1 MKSNAKLGFRAA
13 RMVAACR
20 PIRLMASA
28 AVLVTASPA
37 LTQSAD
43 QPPVVVVAPV
53 VVRDVAP
60 TETFIGRV
68 TAIQAVQVVPRIT
81 AFIDDVPVKQ
91 GADVKAGQVIYQLQK
106 SEYEAAL
113 QSAQAQLSSANAAL
127 RLAQLAYERAAK
139 LNQQEFAAQVT
150 LDQARATRD
159 QDQANVQAA
168 QATVT
173 QAQLNLSYCTISS
186 PITGR
191 IGAVAL
197 TKGNLVTPSTPA
209 LATINQ
215 LDPIRVVFSVPDN
228 LVVRSQQQTALP
240 AAKIAAGLDVNLRLS
255 DGSAYDATGRIAFL
269 SNEVDTATGTIAV
282 FADFPNPRAL
292 LLPGAFVNVEVRPA
306 TPEQR
311 MLVPVEAVEMT
322 HANSFVLVIGK
333 DEKVEQ
339 RTVELGR
346 QVGQDFIVQKG
357 VSGGE
362 RVIVEGTQKVHPGE
376 VVHAISGPPRQTPAG
391 NSNQS
396 GTSG

>member
-1 MKSNAKLGFRAA
+1 MKSNAKLGLRAVM
-13 RMVAACR
+13 MVPACR
-20 PIRLMASA
+20 TIRSMAST

-60 TETFIGRV
+60 AETFIGRV
-68 TAIQAVQVVPRIT
+68 TPIQAVQVVPRIT

-91 GADVKAGQVIYQLQK
+91 GSDVNAGQVVYELQK

-113 QSAQAQLSSANAAL
+113 QSAQAHLSSANAAL
-127 RLAQLAYERAAK
+127 QLAQLAYQRAAK
-139 LNQQEFAAQVT
+139 LNQREFAAQAT

-168 QATVT
+168 QANVA

-197 TKGNLVTPSTPA
+197 TKGNLVTPSTPP

-228 LVVRSQQQTALP
+228 VVVRSQQQTALS
-240 AAKIAAGLDVNLRLS
+240 AAKIAAGLDVNLRLT

-269 SNEVDTATGTIAV
+269 SNQVDTATGTVAV
-282 FADFPNPRAL
+282 YADFSNPRAL

-333 DEKVEQ
+333 EEKVEQ
-339 RTVELGR
+339 RMVELGR
-346 QVGQDFIVQKG
+346 QIGQDFIIQKG
-357 VSGGE
+357 VSSGE
-362 RVIVEGTQKVHPGE
+362 RVIVDGAQKVHPGE
-376 VVHAISGPPRQTPAG
+376 VVHAISAPPGQTPTG
-391 NSNQS
+391 SSDQS
-396 GTSG
+396 GTGG